1 MAPNLFGSK
10 SRLGDWCA
18 SGYWWWW
25 KTPNLSQQ
33 QCRTSTI
40 NWLIWRDGCNGRAM
54 HFKPSGCS
62 VTPGKR
68 YLLDTN
74 ALVALLQ
81 GHEELLAL
89 TVQAQWLGVS
99 VINVLEFLGFD
110 GLTDAD
116 RDLFAVFLSRIAVV
130 DLAYENSALMALIAD
145 IRKRKAVKLPDA
157 IVAASAVLNQAIL
170 VTNDAQLLK
179 LAAEDASYAALPF
192 WP

>member
-1 MAPNLFGSK
+1 MP
-10 SRLGDWCA
+10 
-18 SGYWWWW
+18 
-25 KTPNLSQQ
+25 
-33 QCRTSTI
+33 
-40 NWLIWRDGCNGRAM
+40 GR
-54 HFKPSGCS
+54 
-62 VTPGKR
+62 R

-81 GHEELLAL
+81 GHEGVRRL
-89 TVQAQWLGVS
+89 TEQAQWLGVS

-116 RDLFAVFLSRIAVV
+116 RDLFAVFLSRVAVV

-157 IVAASAVLNQAIL
+157 IVAASAALCQAIL

-179 LAAEDASYAALPF
+179 LAAEDASYAMQPF
-192 WP
+192 

>member
-1 MAPNLFGSK
+1 MVPNLSGSK
-10 SRLGDWCA
+10 NRPNVWCA
-18 SGYWWWW
+18 SVYLLWW
-25 KTPNLSQQ
+25 KTQNRSQKQ
-33 QCRTSTI
+33 ARTNTI
-40 NWLIWRDGCNGRAM
+40 NWLIWRAGCNGRAM

-81 GHEELLAL
+81 GHEGLLTL
-89 TVQAQWLGVS
+89 TEQAQWLGVS

-116 RDLFAVFLSRIAVV
+116 RDLFAVFLSRVAIV
-130 DLAYENSALMALIAD
+130 DLVYENSALMALIAD
-145 IRKRKAVKLPDA
+145 IRKRKTVKLPDA
-157 IVAASAVLNQAIL
+157 IVAASAVLSQALL

-179 LAAEDASYAALPF
+179 LAAEDANYAALSF
-192 WP
+192 